1 MYIFSSSTNILSRL
15 DSVVSSASAH
25 PTSSFRDSA
34 TPLLPTVQVKVKLT
48 YNLPRKHRGV
58 MVQYSSALSLSSAL
72 DGGGWLRP
80 RPGRFTPVNNPVPI
94 V

>member
-1 MYIFSSSTNILSRL
+1 MYIFSSSTIILL

-58 MVQYSSALSLSSAL
+58 LVQYSSALSLTSVL

-80 RPGRFTPVNNPVPI
+80 LYTRE
-94 V
+94 